1 MADLVLG
8 LGVVAKVLI
17 VEDDPVNLA
26 NVRHWLE
33 HESYFVETA
42 VDGDTA
48 ISLLRVYSYDVIVLD
63 WDLPKISGLEVLRT
77 YRQSGGMTPV
87 LMLTG
92 KTQMTEKET
101 GLDSGADDYLT
112 KPFEMRELTARLRS
126 LLRRAARTA
135 DNFLQCGGLILEPRT
150 RRVTCGE
157 MDLNLLPK
165 EFALLE
171 FLMRHPDESFT
182 GEALLNRVWTSESAA
197 SLNTVKSFVY
207 LLRKK
212 LAAAGKSDL
221 LQTVPG
227 EGYKL
232 VSAAAKAK

>member
-1 MADLVLG
+1 M
-8 LGVVAKVLI
+8 AKVLV
-17 VEDDPVNLA
+17 VEDDRAVLS
-26 NVRHWLE
+26 NVKQWLE
-33 HESYFVETA
+33 QDNYLVETA
-42 VDGDTA
+42 MDGDTA
-48 ISLLRVYSYDVIVLD
+48 SALLRSYSYDVIVLD
-63 WDLPKISGLEVLRT
+63 WDLPKLSGLEVLLS

-92 KTQMTEKET
+92 KSQMAEKET

-112 KPFEMRELTARLRS
+112 KPFQLRELTARLRS

-135 DNFLQCGGLILEPRT
+135 DNVLKCGEMVLEPRT

-157 MDLNLLPK
+157 REIHLLPK

-171 FLMRHPDESFT
+171 FLMRHPDESFS
-182 GEALLNRVWTSESAA
+182 GEALLNRVWTSESSA

-212 LAAAGKSDL
+212 LAAVGKADL

-232 VSAAAKAK
+232 VSAAGNQV

>member
-1 MADLVLG
+1 MAK
-8 LGVVAKVLI
+8 ALI
-17 VEDDPVNLA
+17 VEDDPVILA
-26 NVRHWLE
+26 NVRQWLE
-33 HESYFVETA
+33 QDNYLVETA

-48 ISLLRVYSYDVIVLD
+48 ISLLRAYSYDVIVLD
-63 WDLPKISGLEVLRT
+63 WDLPKLSGLEVLRS

-87 LMLTG
+87 LILTG
-92 KTQMTEKET
+92 KSGMQEKET
-101 GLDSGADDYLT
+101 GLDTGADDYLT
-112 KPFEMRELTARLRS
+112 KPFQLRELTARLRS

-135 DNFLQCGGLILEPRT
+135 DNVLQCGGLTLEPRT
-150 RRVTCGE
+150 RRVTCGDT
-157 MDLNLLPK
+157 DLHLLPK